1 MKHLRYLAQQFLL
14 LLLTFVAAK
23 PLFLLF
29 NGGAAHP
36 YAFGDVIAVMWHGL
50 PLDVAT
56 TGYAVIPYYLLLC
69 IGIWA
74 KLPLKCLNI
83 YYRVVN
89 ALLAVLFALIFIAD
103 TVLYSF
109 WEFKLDG
116 TVFNYINQPGGALQ
130 SVSPLYAAGVVAA
143 FAITAAALWVVYD
156 LFRPKKTL
164 PREQRRVASSLLML
178 LCGGL
183 LFLGIRGGVGR
194 STANVGMVYYSTDQ
208 FLNHAAVNPAFSF
221 LSTLSAG
228 KDYASE
234 CDFFEEEERA
244 RLFDALQFGGD
255 DTGTDSLLTTRRPNI
270 IMILMEGCGATF
282 VESLGGEP
290 GVTPCL
296 NALANEGV
304 LFTQCY
310 ANSFRTDRGT
320 LCALSGYPSF
330 PDFSVMKQPRLCR
343 RLPSIAASLVRAGY
357 ATEFLYGGDINFTK
371 MKGYLSATGF
381 ETILGDTHFPLEV
394 RRTHAWGVTDGI
406 VLDTLF
412 NHVIAPAPSG
422 KPKFTVC
429 LTLASHE
436 PWAVPFEKF
445 PDNMHTNA
453 MAYLDDCIGRF
464 VQQLRSTPEW
474 SNTLLVILPDHGIGY
489 PADITPP
496 DPRRYHIPLIWAG
509 GALAKPMRY
518 EKVCNQSDLA
528 ATLLAQLR
536 LPHADFQFSRNV
548 LAPSYTRPTAFH
560 SWSEGI
566 ACIDSAGCTVWHLA
580 SERVIWDK
588 PYPSASRLNA
598 AKAYWQTAYDEVGRL
613 NKE

>member
-1 MKHLRYLAQQFLL
+1 MTHLRYLAQQFLL

-36 YAFGDVIAVMWHGL
+36 YAFGDVISVMWHGL

-69 IGIWA
+69 IGIWV

-89 ALLAVLFALIFIAD
+89 TLFAVLLALIFVAD

-116 TVFNYINQPGGALQ
+116 TVFNYISQPGGALQ

-156 LFRPKKTL
+156 RFRPKKTL
-164 PREQRRVASSLLML
+164 PCERRRVASSLLML

-208 FLNHAAVNPAFSF
+208 FLNHAAVNPAFSL

-270 IMILMEGCGATF
+270 VMILMEGCGATF

-296 NALANEGV
+296 NALAGEGV

-320 LCALSGYPSF
+320 LCTLSGYPSF
-330 PDFSVMKQPRLCR
+330 PDFSVMKQPRLSR

-412 NHVIAPAPSG
+412 NHVIAPAPDG

-445 PDNMHTNA
+445 PDNKRTNA
-453 MAYLDDCIGRF
+453 MAYLDDCIGHF
-464 VQQLRSTPEW
+464 VQRLRSTPEW
-474 SNTLLVILPDHGIGY
+474 SNTLLVLLPDHGIGY
-489 PADITPP
+489 PEDITPP

-509 GALAKPMRY
+509 GALVKPMRY

-536 LPHADFQFSRNV
+536 LPHADFLFSRNV

-566 ACIDSAGCTVWHLA
+566 ACVDSAGCTVWHLA

-588 PYPSASRLNA
+588 PAPSAARLNA
-598 AKAYWQTAYDEVGRL
+598 AKAYWQTVYDEVGRL
-613 NKE
+613 NK

>member
-1 MKHLRYLAQQFLL
+1 M
-14 LLLTFVAAK
+14 
-23 PLFLLF
+23 
-29 NGGAAHP
+29 
-36 YAFGDVIAVMWHGL
+36 
-50 PLDVAT
+50 
-56 TGYAVIPYYLLLC
+56 C
-69 IGIWA
+69 IGIWV

-83 YYRVVN
+83 YYRGVN
-89 ALLAVLFALIFIAD
+89 TLLAVLLALIFVAD

-116 TVFNYINQPGGALQ
+116 TVFNYISQPGGALQ

-156 LFRPKKTL
+156 RFRPKKTL
-164 PREQRRVASSLLML
+164 PRERRRVASSLLML

-194 STANVGMVYYSTDQ
+194 STANVGMVYYSTEQ
-208 FLNHAAVNPAFSF
+208 FLNHAAVNPAFSL

-270 IMILMEGCGATF
+270 VMILMEGCGATF
-282 VESLGGEP
+282 VESLGGEQ

-320 LCALSGYPSF
+320 LCTLSGYPSF
-330 PDFSVMKQPRLCR
+330 PDFSVMKQPRLSR

-412 NHVIAPAPSG
+412 NHVIAPAPDG

-445 PDNMHTNA
+445 PDNKRTNA

-464 VQQLRSTPEW
+464 VQRLRSTPEW
-474 SNTLLVILPDHGIGY
+474 SNTLLVLLPDHGISY
-489 PADITPP
+489 PEDITPP

-509 GALAKPMRY
+509 GSLVKPMRY

-536 LPHADFQFSRNV
+536 LPHADFLFSRNV

-566 ACIDSAGCTVWHLA
+566 ACVDSAGCTVWHLA

-588 PYPSASRLNA
+588 PEPSAARLNA
-598 AKAYWQTAYDEVGRL
+598 AKAYWQTVYDEVGRL
-613 NKE
+613 NK

>member
-1 MKHLRYLAQQFLL
+1 M
-14 LLLTFVAAK
+14 
-23 PLFLLF
+23 
-29 NGGAAHP
+29 
-36 YAFGDVIAVMWHGL
+36 
-50 PLDVAT
+50 
-56 TGYAVIPYYLLLC
+56 
-69 IGIWA
+69 
-74 KLPLKCLNI
+74 
-83 YYRVVN
+83 
-89 ALLAVLFALIFIAD
+89 
-103 TVLYSF
+103 
-109 WEFKLDG
+109 
-116 TVFNYINQPGGALQ
+116 
-130 SVSPLYAAGVVAA
+130 VAA
-143 FAITAAALWVVYD
+143 FAITASALWGVND
-156 LFRPKKTL
+156 RFRPKKTL
-164 PREQRRVASSLLML
+164 PRERRRVASSLLML

-208 FLNHAAVNPAFSF
+208 FLNHAAVNPAFSL

-244 RLFDALQFGGD
+244 RLFNALQFGGD

-270 IMILMEGCGATF
+270 VMILMEGCGATF

-320 LCALSGYPSF
+320 LCTLSGYPSF
-330 PDFSVMKQPRLCR
+330 PDFSVMKQPRLSR

-412 NHVIAPAPSG
+412 NHVIAPAPDG

-445 PDNMHTNA
+445 PDNKRTNA

-464 VQQLRSTPEW
+464 VQRLRSTPEW
-474 SNTLLVILPDHGIGY
+474 SNTLLVLLPDHGIGY
-489 PADITPP
+489 PDDITPP

-509 GALAKPMRY
+509 GSLVKPMRY

-536 LPHADFQFSRNV
+536 LPHADFLFSRNV

-566 ACIDSAGCTVWHLA
+566 ACVDSAGCTVWHLA

-588 PYPSASRLNA
+588 PAPSAARLNA
-598 AKAYWQTAYDEVGRL
+598 AKAYWQTVYDEVGRL
-613 NKE
+613 NK

>member
-1 MKHLRYLAQQFLL
+1 MTHLRYLAQQFLL

-36 YAFGDVIAVMWHGL
+36 YAFGDVISVMWHGL
-50 PLDVAT
+50 SLDVAT

-69 IGIWA
+69 IGIWV

-89 ALLAVLFALIFIAD
+89 TLLAVLLALIFVAD

-116 TVFNYINQPGGALQ
+116 TVFNYISQPGGALQ
-130 SVSPLYAAGVVAA
+130 SVSPLYASGVVAA

-156 LFRPKKTL
+156 RFRPKKTL
-164 PREQRRVASSLLML
+164 PRERRRVASSLLML

-208 FLNHAAVNPAFSF
+208 FLNHAAVNPAFSL

-270 IMILMEGCGATF
+270 VMILMEGCGATF

-320 LCALSGYPSF
+320 LCTLSGYPSF
-330 PDFSVMKQPRLCR
+330 PDFSVMKQPRLSR

-412 NHVIAPAPSG
+412 NHVIAPAPDG

-445 PDNMHTNA
+445 PDNKRTNA

-464 VQQLRSTPEW
+464 VQRLRSTPEW
-474 SNTLLVILPDHGIGY
+474 SNTLLVLLPDHGIGY
-489 PADITPP
+489 PEDITPP

-509 GALAKPMRY
+509 GSLAKPMRY

-536 LPHADFQFSRNV
+536 LPHADFLFSRNV

-566 ACIDSAGCTVWHLA
+566 ACVDSAGCTVWHLA

-588 PYPSASRLNA
+588 PEPSAARLNA
-598 AKAYWQTAYDEVGRL
+598 AKAYWQTVYDEVGRL
-613 NKE
+613 NK

>member
-1 MKHLRYLAQQFLL
+1 MTHLRYLAQQFLL

-36 YAFGDVIAVMWHGL
+36 YAFGDVISVMWHGL

-56 TGYAVIPYYLLLC
+56 TGYVVIPYYLLLC
-69 IGIWA
+69 IGIWV

-89 ALLAVLFALIFIAD
+89 TLLAVLLALIFVAD

-116 TVFNYINQPGGALQ
+116 TVFNYISQPGGALQ

-156 LFRPKKTL
+156 RFRPKKTL
-164 PREQRRVASSLLML
+164 PRERRRVASSLLML

-208 FLNHAAVNPAFSF
+208 FLNHAAVNPAFSL

-244 RLFDALQFGGD
+244 RLFNALQFGGD

-270 IMILMEGCGATF
+270 VMILMEGCGATF

-320 LCALSGYPSF
+320 LCTLSGYPSF
-330 PDFSVMKQPRLCR
+330 PDFSVMKQPRLSR

-412 NHVIAPAPSG
+412 NHVIAPAPDG

-445 PDNMHTNA
+445 PDNKRTNA

-464 VQQLRSTPEW
+464 VQRLRSTPEW
-474 SNTLLVILPDHGIGY
+474 SNTLLVLLPDHGIGY
-489 PADITPP
+489 PEDITPP

-509 GALAKPMRY
+509 GSLAKPMRY

-536 LPHADFQFSRNV
+536 LPHSDFLFSRNV

-566 ACIDSAGCTVWHLA
+566 ACVDSAGCTVWHLA

-588 PYPSASRLNA
+588 PEPSAARLNA
-598 AKAYWQTAYDEVGRL
+598 AKAYWQTVYDEVGRL
-613 NKE
+613 NK

>member
-1 MKHLRYLAQQFLL
+1 MTHLRYLAQQFLL

-36 YAFGDVIAVMWHGL
+36 YAFGDVISVMWHGL

-56 TGYAVIPYYLLLC
+56 TGYSVIPYYLLLC
-69 IGIWA
+69 IGIWV

-83 YYRVVN
+83 YYRSVN
-89 ALLAVLFALIFIAD
+89 TLLAVLLALIFVAD

-116 TVFNYINQPGGALQ
+116 TVFNYISQPGGALQ

-143 FAITAAALWVVYD
+143 FAITAAALWVLYD
-156 LFRPKKTL
+156 RFRPKKTL
-164 PREQRRVASSLLML
+164 PCERRRVTSSLLML

-194 STANVGMVYYSTDQ
+194 STTNVGMVYYSTDQ
-208 FLNHAAVNPAFSF
+208 FLNHAAVNPAFSL

-270 IMILMEGCGATF
+270 VMILMEGCGATF

-320 LCALSGYPSF
+320 LCTLSGYPSF
-330 PDFSVMKQPRLCR
+330 PDFSVMKQPRLSR

-412 NHVIAPAPSG
+412 NHVIAPAPDG

-445 PDNMHTNA
+445 PDNKRTNA

-464 VQQLRSTPEW
+464 VQRLRSTPEW
-474 SNTLLVILPDHGIGY
+474 SNTLLVLLPDHGIGY
-489 PADITPP
+489 PEDITPP

-509 GALAKPMRY
+509 GSLVKPMRY

-536 LPHADFQFSRNV
+536 LPHADFLFSRNV

-566 ACIDSAGCTVWHLA
+566 ACVDSAGCTVWHLA

-588 PYPSASRLNA
+588 PAPSAARLNA
-598 AKAYWQTAYDEVGRL
+598 AKAYWQTVYDEVGRL
-613 NKE
+613 NK

>member
-1 MKHLRYLAQQFLL
+1 MTHLRYLAQQFLL

-36 YAFGDVIAVMWHGL
+36 YAFGDVISVMWHGL

-56 TGYAVIPYYLLLC
+56 TGYVVIPYYLLLC
-69 IGIWA
+69 IGIWV

-89 ALLAVLFALIFIAD
+89 TLLAVLLALIFVAD

-116 TVFNYINQPGGALQ
+116 TVFNYISQPGGALQ

-156 LFRPKKTL
+156 RFRPKKTL
-164 PREQRRVASSLLML
+164 PRERRRVASSLLML

-208 FLNHAAVNPAFSF
+208 FLNHAAVNPAFSL

-270 IMILMEGCGATF
+270 VMILMEGCGATF

-320 LCALSGYPSF
+320 LCTLSGYPSF
-330 PDFSVMKQPRLCR
+330 PDFSVMKQPRLSR

-412 NHVIAPAPSG
+412 NHVIAPAPDG

-445 PDNMHTNA
+445 PDNKRTNA

-464 VQQLRSTPEW
+464 VQRLRSTPEW
-474 SNTLLVILPDHGIGY
+474 SNTLLVLLPDHGIGY
-489 PADITPP
+489 PEDITPP

-509 GALAKPMRY
+509 GSLAKPMRY

-536 LPHADFQFSRNV
+536 LPHADFLFSRNV

-566 ACIDSAGCTVWHLA
+566 ACVDSAGCTVWHLA

-588 PYPSASRLNA
+588 PEPSAARLNA
-598 AKAYWQTAYDEVGRL
+598 AKAYWQTVYDEVGRL
-613 NKE
+613 NK

>member
-1 MKHLRYLAQQFLL
+1 
-14 LLLTFVAAK
+14 
-23 PLFLLF
+23 
-29 NGGAAHP
+29 
-36 YAFGDVIAVMWHGL
+36 
-50 PLDVAT
+50 
-56 TGYAVIPYYLLLC
+56 
-69 IGIWA
+69 IGIWV

-89 ALLAVLFALIFIAD
+89 TLLAVLLALIFVAD

-116 TVFNYINQPGGALQ
+116 TVFNYISQPGGALQ

-156 LFRPKKTL
+156 RFRPKKTL
-164 PREQRRVASSLLML
+164 PRERRRVASSLLML

-208 FLNHAAVNPAFSF
+208 FLNHAAVNPAFSL

-234 CDFFEEEERA
+234 CDFFEEEERR
-244 RLFDALQFGGD
+244 RLFKALQFGGD

-270 IMILMEGCGATF
+270 VMILMEGCGATF

-330 PDFSVMKQPRLCR
+330 PDFSVMKQPRLSR

-412 NHVIAPAPSG
+412 NHVIAPAPDG

-445 PDNMHTNA
+445 PDNKHTNA

-464 VQQLRSTPEW
+464 VQRLRSTPEW
-474 SNTLLVILPDHGIGY
+474 SNTLLVLLPDHGIGY
-489 PADITPP
+489 PEDITPP
-496 DPRRYHIPLIWAG
+496 DPRRYHIPLLWAG
-509 GALAKPMRY
+509 GSLAKPMRY

-536 LPHADFQFSRNV
+536 LPHADFLFSRNV

-566 ACIDSAGCTVWHLA
+566 ACVDSAGCTVWHLA

-588 PYPSASRLNA
+588 PEPSATRLNA
-598 AKAYWQTAYDEVGRL
+598 AKAYWQTVYDEVGRL
-613 NKE
+613 NK

>member
-1 MKHLRYLAQQFLL
+1 MTHLRYLAQQFLL

-36 YAFGDVIAVMWHGL
+36 YAFGDVISVMWHGL

-56 TGYAVIPYYLLLC
+56 TGYVVIPYYLLLC
-69 IGIWA
+69 IGIWV

-89 ALLAVLFALIFIAD
+89 TLLAVLLALIFVAD

-116 TVFNYINQPGGALQ
+116 TVFNYISQPGGALQ

-156 LFRPKKTL
+156 RFRPKKTL
-164 PREQRRVASSLLML
+164 PRERRRVASSLLML
-178 LCGGL
+178 LFGGL

-208 FLNHAAVNPAFSF
+208 FLNHAAVNPAFSL

-270 IMILMEGCGATF
+270 VMILMEGCGATF

-320 LCALSGYPSF
+320 LCTLSGYPSF
-330 PDFSVMKQPRLCR
+330 PDFSVMKQPRLSR

-412 NHVIAPAPSG
+412 NHVIAPAPDG

-445 PDNMHTNA
+445 PDNKRTNA

-464 VQQLRSTPEW
+464 VQRLRSTPEW
-474 SNTLLVILPDHGIGY
+474 SNTLLVLLPDHGISY
-489 PADITPP
+489 PEDITPP

-509 GALAKPMRY
+509 GSLAKPMRY

-536 LPHADFQFSRNV
+536 LPHADFLFSRNV

-566 ACIDSAGCTVWHLA
+566 ACVDSAGCTVWHLA

-588 PYPSASRLNA
+588 PEPSAARLNA
-598 AKAYWQTAYDEVGRL
+598 AKAYWQTVYDEVGRL
-613 NKE
+613 NK

>member
-1 MKHLRYLAQQFLL
+1 MTHLRYLAQQFLL

-36 YAFGDVIAVMWHGL
+36 YAFGDVISVMWHGL

-56 TGYAVIPYYLLLC
+56 TGYVVIPYYLLLC
-69 IGIWA
+69 IGIWV

-89 ALLAVLFALIFIAD
+89 TLLAVLLALIFVAD

-116 TVFNYINQPGGALQ
+116 TVFNYISQPGGALQ

-156 LFRPKKTL
+156 RFRPKKTL
-164 PREQRRVASSLLML
+164 PRERRRVASSLLML

-208 FLNHAAVNPAFSF
+208 FLNHAAVNPAFSL

-244 RLFDALQFGGD
+244 RLFNALQFGGD

-270 IMILMEGCGATF
+270 VMILMEGCGATF

-320 LCALSGYPSF
+320 LCTLSGYPSF
-330 PDFSVMKQPRLCR
+330 PDFSVMKQPRLSR

-412 NHVIAPAPSG
+412 NHVIAPAPDG

-445 PDNMHTNA
+445 PDNKRTNA

-464 VQQLRSTPEW
+464 VQRLRSTPEW
-474 SNTLLVILPDHGIGY
+474 SNTLLVLLPDHGIGY
-489 PADITPP
+489 PEDITPP

-509 GALAKPMRY
+509 GSLVKPMRY

-536 LPHADFQFSRNV
+536 LPHADFLFSRNV

-566 ACIDSAGCTVWHLA
+566 ACVDSAGCTVWHLA

-588 PYPSASRLNA
+588 PTPSASRLNA
-598 AKAYWQTAYDEVGRL
+598 AKAYWQTVYDEVGRL
-613 NKE
+613 NK

>member
-1 MKHLRYLAQQFLL
+1 MTHLRYLAQQFLL

-36 YAFGDVIAVMWHGL
+36 YAFGDVISVMWHGL

-56 TGYAVIPYYLLLC
+56 TGYAVIPNYLLLC
-69 IGIWA
+69 IGIWV

-89 ALLAVLFALIFIAD
+89 TLLAVLLALIFVAD

-116 TVFNYINQPGGALQ
+116 TVFNYISQPGGALQ
-130 SVSPLYAAGVVAA
+130 SVSPLYAAGVVTA
-143 FAITAAALWVVYD
+143 FAITAAALWVLYD
-156 LFRPKKTL
+156 RFRPKKTL
-164 PREQRRVASSLLML
+164 PRERRRVASSLLML

-208 FLNHAAVNPAFSF
+208 FLNHAAVNPAFSL

-270 IMILMEGCGATF
+270 VMILMEGCGATF

-320 LCALSGYPSF
+320 LCTLSGYPSF
-330 PDFSVMKQPRLCR
+330 PDFSVMKQPRLSR

-412 NHVIAPAPSG
+412 NHVIAPAPDG

-445 PDNMHTNA
+445 PDNKRTNA

-464 VQQLRSTPEW
+464 VQRLRSTPEW
-474 SNTLLVILPDHGIGY
+474 SNTLLVLLPDHGIGY
-489 PADITPP
+489 PEDITPP
-496 DPRRYHIPLIWAG
+496 NPRRYHIPLIWAG
-509 GALAKPMRY
+509 GALAKPMRCDM
-518 EKVCNQSDLA
+518 VCNQSDLA

-536 LPHADFQFSRNV
+536 LPHADFLFSRNV

-566 ACIDSAGCTVWHLA
+566 ACVDSAGCTVWHLA

-588 PYPSASRLNA
+588 PEPSAARLNA
-598 AKAYWQTAYDEVGRL
+598 AKAYWQTVYDEVGRL
-613 NKE
+613 NK

>member
-1 MKHLRYLAQQFLL
+1 MTHLRYLAQQFLL

-36 YAFGDVIAVMWHGL
+36 YAFGDVISVMWHGL

-56 TGYAVIPYYLLLC
+56 TGYVVIPYYLLLC
-69 IGIWA
+69 IGIWV

-89 ALLAVLFALIFIAD
+89 TLLAVLLALIFVAD

-116 TVFNYINQPGGALQ
+116 TVFNYISQPGGALQ

-156 LFRPKKTL
+156 RFRPKKTL
-164 PREQRRVASSLLML
+164 PRERRRVASSLLML

-208 FLNHAAVNPAFSF
+208 FLNHAAVNPAFSL

-270 IMILMEGCGATF
+270 VMILMEGCGATF

-320 LCALSGYPSF
+320 LCTLSGYPSF
-330 PDFSVMKQPRLCR
+330 PDFSVMKQPRLSR

-412 NHVIAPAPSG
+412 NHVIAPAPDG

-445 PDNMHTNA
+445 PDNKRTNA

-464 VQQLRSTPEW
+464 VQRLRSTPEW
-474 SNTLLVILPDHGIGY
+474 SNTLLVLLPDHGIGY
-489 PADITPP
+489 PEDITPP

-509 GALAKPMRY
+509 GSLVKPMRY

-536 LPHADFQFSRNV
+536 LPHADFLFSRNV

-566 ACIDSAGCTVWHLA
+566 ACVDSAGCTVWHLA

-588 PYPSASRLNA
+588 PEPSAARLNA
-598 AKAYWQTAYDEVGRL
+598 AKAYWQTVYDEVGRL
-613 NKE
+613 NK

>member
-1 MKHLRYLAQQFLL
+1 MTHLRYLAQQFLL

-36 YAFGDVIAVMWHGL
+36 YAFGDVISVMWHGL

-56 TGYAVIPYYLLLC
+56 TGYVVIPYYLLLC
-69 IGIWA
+69 IGIWV

-89 ALLAVLFALIFIAD
+89 TLLAVLLALIFVAD

-116 TVFNYINQPGGALQ
+116 TVFNYISQPGGALQ

-156 LFRPKKTL
+156 RFRPKKTL
-164 PREQRRVASSLLML
+164 PRERRRMASSLLML

-208 FLNHAAVNPAFSF
+208 FLNHAAVNPAFSL

-270 IMILMEGCGATF
+270 VMILMEGCGATF

-296 NALANEGV
+296 NALANESV

-320 LCALSGYPSF
+320 LCTLSGYPSF
-330 PDFSVMKQPRLCR
+330 PDFSVMKQPRLSR

-412 NHVIAPAPSG
+412 NHVIAPAPDG

-445 PDNMHTNA
+445 PDNKRTNA

-464 VQQLRSTPEW
+464 VQRLRSTPEW
-474 SNTLLVILPDHGIGY
+474 SNTLLVLLPDHGIGY
-489 PADITPP
+489 PEDITPP

-536 LPHADFQFSRNV
+536 LPHADFLFSRNV

-566 ACIDSAGCTVWHLA
+566 ACVDSAGCTVWHLA

-588 PYPSASRLNA
+588 PEPSAARLNA
-598 AKAYWQTAYDEVGRL
+598 AKAYWQTVYDEVGRL
-613 NKE
+613 NK

>member
-1 MKHLRYLAQQFLL
+1 MTHLRYLAQQFLL

-36 YAFGDVIAVMWHGL
+36 YAFGDVISVMWHGL

-56 TGYAVIPYYLLLC
+56 TGYVVIPYYLLLC
-69 IGIWA
+69 IGIWV

-89 ALLAVLFALIFIAD
+89 TLLAVLLALIFVAD

-116 TVFNYINQPGGALQ
+116 TVFNYISQPGGALQ

-156 LFRPKKTL
+156 RFRPKKTL
-164 PREQRRVASSLLML
+164 PRERRRVASSLLML

-208 FLNHAAVNPAFSF
+208 FLNHAAVNPAFSL

-270 IMILMEGCGATF
+270 VMILMEGCGATF

-320 LCALSGYPSF
+320 LCTLSGYPSF
-330 PDFSVMKQPRLCR
+330 PDFSVMKQPRLSR

-412 NHVIAPAPSG
+412 NHVIAPAPDG

-445 PDNMHTNA
+445 PDNKRTNA

-464 VQQLRSTPEW
+464 VQRLRSTPEW
-474 SNTLLVILPDHGIGY
+474 SNTLLVLLPDHGIGY
-489 PADITPP
+489 PEDITPP

-509 GALAKPMRY
+509 GALVKPMRY

-536 LPHADFQFSRNV
+536 LPHADFLFSRNV

-566 ACIDSAGCTVWHLA
+566 ACVDSAGCTVWHLA

-588 PYPSASRLNA
+588 PAPSAARLNA
-598 AKAYWQTAYDEVGRL
+598 AKAYWQTVYDEVGRL
-613 NKE
+613 NK

>member
-1 MKHLRYLAQQFLL
+1 MTHLRYLAQQFLL

-36 YAFGDVIAVMWHGL
+36 YAFGDVISVMWHGL

-56 TGYAVIPYYLLLC
+56 TGYVVIPYYLLLC
-69 IGIWA
+69 IGIWV

-89 ALLAVLFALIFIAD
+89 TLLAVLLALIFVAD

-116 TVFNYINQPGGALQ
+116 TVFNYISQPGGALQ

-156 LFRPKKTL
+156 RFRPKKTL
-164 PREQRRVASSLLML
+164 PRERRRVASSLLML

-208 FLNHAAVNPAFSF
+208 FLNHAAVNPAFSL

-270 IMILMEGCGATF
+270 VMILMEGCGATF

-320 LCALSGYPSF
+320 LCTLSGYPSF
-330 PDFSVMKQPRLCR
+330 PDFSVMKQPRLSR

-412 NHVIAPAPSG
+412 NHVIAPAPDG

-445 PDNMHTNA
+445 PDNKRTNA

-464 VQQLRSTPEW
+464 VQRLRSTPEW
-474 SNTLLVILPDHGIGY
+474 SNTLLVLLPDHGIGY
-489 PADITPP
+489 PEDITPP

-509 GALAKPMRY
+509 GSLAKPMRY

-536 LPHADFQFSRNV
+536 LPHSDFLFSRNV

-566 ACIDSAGCTVWHLA
+566 ACVDSAGCTVWHLA

-588 PYPSASRLNA
+588 PEPSAARLNA
-598 AKAYWQTAYDEVGRL
+598 AKAYWQTVYDEVGRL
-613 NKE
+613 NK

>member
-1 MKHLRYLAQQFLL
+1 MTHLRYLAQQFLL

-36 YAFGDVIAVMWHGL
+36 YAFGDVISVMWHGL

-56 TGYAVIPYYLLLC
+56 TGYVVIPYYLLLC
-69 IGIWA
+69 IGIWV

-89 ALLAVLFALIFIAD
+89 TLLAVLLALIFVAD

-116 TVFNYINQPGGALQ
+116 TVFNYISQPGGALQ

-156 LFRPKKTL
+156 RFRPKKTL
-164 PREQRRVASSLLML
+164 PRERRRVASSLLML

-208 FLNHAAVNPAFSF
+208 FLNHAAVNPAFSL

-244 RLFDALQFGGD
+244 RLFNALQFGGD

-270 IMILMEGCGATF
+270 VMILMEGCGATF

-330 PDFSVMKQPRLCR
+330 PDFSVMKQPRLSR

-412 NHVIAPAPSG
+412 NHVIAPAPDG

-445 PDNMHTNA
+445 PDNKRTNA

-464 VQQLRSTPEW
+464 VQRLRSTPEW
-474 SNTLLVILPDHGIGY
+474 SNTLLVLLPDHGISY
-489 PADITPP
+489 PEDITPP

-509 GALAKPMRY
+509 GSLAKPMRY

-536 LPHADFQFSRNV
+536 LPHADFLFSRNV

-566 ACIDSAGCTVWHLA
+566 ACVDSAGCTVWHLA

-588 PYPSASRLNA
+588 PAPSAARLNA
-598 AKAYWQTAYDEVGRL
+598 AKAYWQTVYDEVGRL
-613 NKE
+613 NK

>member
-1 MKHLRYLAQQFLL
+1 MTHLRYLAQQFLL

-36 YAFGDVIAVMWHGL
+36 YAFGDVISVMWHGL

-69 IGIWA
+69 IGIWV

-89 ALLAVLFALIFIAD
+89 TLLAVLLALIFVAD

-116 TVFNYINQPGGALQ
+116 TVFNYISQPGGALQ

-156 LFRPKKTL
+156 RFRPKKTL
-164 PREQRRVASSLLML
+164 PRERRRVASSLLML

-208 FLNHAAVNPAFSF
+208 FLNHAAVNPAFSL

-270 IMILMEGCGATF
+270 VMILMEGCGATF

-320 LCALSGYPSF
+320 LCTLSGYPSF
-330 PDFSVMKQPRLCR
+330 PDFSVMKQPRLSR

-371 MKGYLSATGF
+371 MNGYLSATGF

-412 NHVIAPAPSG
+412 NHVIAPAPDG

-445 PDNMHTNA
+445 PDNKRTNA

-464 VQQLRSTPEW
+464 VQRLRSTPEW
-474 SNTLLVILPDHGIGY
+474 SNTLLVLLPDHGIGY
-489 PADITPP
+489 PEDITPP

-509 GALAKPMRY
+509 GALAKPMRCDM
-518 EKVCNQSDLA
+518 VCNQSDLA

-536 LPHADFQFSRNV
+536 LPHADFRFSRNV

-566 ACIDSAGCTVWHLA
+566 ACVDSAGCTVWHLA

-588 PYPSASRLNA
+588 PTPSASRLNA
-598 AKAYWQTAYDEVGRL
+598 AKAYWQTVYDEVGRL
-613 NKE
+613 NK

>member
-1 MKHLRYLAQQFLL
+1 MTHLRYLAQQFLL

-36 YAFGDVIAVMWHGL
+36 YAFGDVISVMWHGL

-56 TGYAVIPYYLLLC
+56 TGYVVIPYYLLLC
-69 IGIWA
+69 IGIWV

-89 ALLAVLFALIFIAD
+89 TLLAVLLALIFVAD

-116 TVFNYINQPGGALQ
+116 TEFNYISQPGGALQ

-156 LFRPKKTL
+156 RFRPKKTL
-164 PREQRRVASSLLML
+164 PRERRRVASSLLML

-208 FLNHAAVNPAFSF
+208 FLNHAAVNPAFSL

-270 IMILMEGCGATF
+270 VMILMEGCGATF

-320 LCALSGYPSF
+320 LCTLSGYPSF
-330 PDFSVMKQPRLCR
+330 PDFSVMKQPRLSR

-371 MKGYLSATGF
+371 MNGYLSATGF

-412 NHVIAPAPSG
+412 NHVIAPAPDG

-445 PDNMHTNA
+445 PDNKRTNA

-464 VQQLRSTPEW
+464 VQRLRSTPEW
-474 SNTLLVILPDHGIGY
+474 SNTLLVLLPDHGIGY
-489 PADITPP
+489 PEDITPP

-509 GALAKPMRY
+509 GSLVKPMRY

-536 LPHADFQFSRNV
+536 LPHADFLFSRNV

-566 ACIDSAGCTVWHLA
+566 ACVDSAGCTVWHLA

-588 PYPSASRLNA
+588 PEPSAARLNA
-598 AKAYWQTAYDEVGRL
+598 AKAYWQTVYDEVGRL
-613 NKE
+613 NK